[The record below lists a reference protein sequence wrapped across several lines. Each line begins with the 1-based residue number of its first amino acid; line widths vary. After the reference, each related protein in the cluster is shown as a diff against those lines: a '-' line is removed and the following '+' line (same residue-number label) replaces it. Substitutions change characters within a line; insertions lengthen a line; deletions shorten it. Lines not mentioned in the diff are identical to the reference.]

1 MAGVD
6 RESVMVALRE
16 VIEPDT
22 KRDIVSSNFVRD
34 VEINGD
40 SVSLRLVLNTP
51 MFPGKAKIEALARE
65 AVLRAPGAKSFEIT
79 MNSEIS
85 KGAAGEGKQPVAA
98 SANIVAVSSGKGG
111 VVKSSVCVNFAI

>member
-65 AVLRAPGAKSFEIT
+65 AVLRVPGVTSVEIK

-85 KGAAGEGKQPVAA
+85 KGTAGEGKQPVPGI
-98 SANIVAVSSGKGG
+98 SNI
-111 VVKSSVCVNFAI
+111 I